1 MATLADELA
10 NDFLDDG
17 SDVDNEE
24 NGVDSETEAL
34 PTPASKKART
44 DGGLSAIDGDED
56 AEDEEM
62 VDEGLLGEAE
72 EETEARLN
80 AERKGQMPKDMRSVA
95 SFMKSLGPVLEVS
108 EALLLKPFDQDLQ
121 SI

>member
-17 SDVDNEE
+17 SDVDNDE
-24 NGVDSETEAL
+24 NGNESDTGGASL
-34 PTPASKKART
+34 PVSKKARA
-44 DGGLSAIDGDED
+44 DGGVSAISGDED
-56 AEDEEM
+56 AEDENM
-62 VDEGLLGEAE
+62 DDEAQLGEAE
-72 EETEARLN
+72 EETEARLE

-108 EALLLKPFDQDLQ
+108 EALSF
-121 SI
+121 

>member
-17 SDVDNEE
+17 SDVDNED

-72 EETEARLN
+72 EETEARLD
-80 AERKGQMPKDMRSVA
+80 AERKGQMPKDMRSVS